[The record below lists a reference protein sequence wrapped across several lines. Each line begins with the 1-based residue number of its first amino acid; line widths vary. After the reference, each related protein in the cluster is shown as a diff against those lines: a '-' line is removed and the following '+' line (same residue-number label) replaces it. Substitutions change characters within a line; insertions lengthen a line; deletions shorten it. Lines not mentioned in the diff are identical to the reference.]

1 MNGKCFHSGSCTA
14 QDATYTIFLAD
25 MIVSWVIT
33 VVFLLDIFVEGRTA
47 IFDRTSGLAITDPKV
62 CV

>member
-1 MNGKCFHSGSCTA
+1 MNGKCFHTGSCTA

-25 MIVSWVIT
+25 MIVSWFIT
-33 VVFLLDIFVEGRTA
+33 VVFLLDIFVEARTA
-47 IFDRTSGLAITDPKV
+47 IFDRASGLAITDPKV